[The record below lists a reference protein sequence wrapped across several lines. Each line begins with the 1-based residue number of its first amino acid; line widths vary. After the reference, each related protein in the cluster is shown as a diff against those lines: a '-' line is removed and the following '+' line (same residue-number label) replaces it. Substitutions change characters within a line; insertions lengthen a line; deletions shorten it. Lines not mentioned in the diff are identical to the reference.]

1 MTFEHRAEDREKIKK
16 KKKKSVV
23 YLEALGATAR
33 LFCASGIFART
44 KISVF
49 AQEYIL
55 VCYMRIITFYSF
67 TIRAYGAFN
76 FAPVITC

>member
-1 MTFEHRAEDREKIKK
+1 MERR
-16 KKKKSVV
+16 KKSVV

-49 AQEYIL
+49 VREQFS
-55 VCYMRIITFYSF
+55 CIIYENHHVS
-67 TIRAYGAFN
+67 
-76 FAPVITC
+76 